1 MMGAQFQMLNRQQKE
16 DSENDDSFEDI
27 VRTYEKEAA
36 PHKATG
42 SSLDDSLNRGDHT
55 LHLKG
60 HQKDLV

>member
-1 MMGAQFQMLNRQQKE
+1 MMILLKTLLEPIQQPITNSLKSVALGFR
-16 DSENDDSFEDI
+16 D
-27 VRTYEKEAA
+27 EKEAA